1 MTHFGRPSGTFNE
14 DGKDGCTD
22 KTGRFLLLYNPQ
34 KMLDS
39 LLLKGSS
46 VKCLDAFRMALTEEP
61 E

>member
-34 KMLDS
+34 KIAGFPS
-39 LLLKGSS
+39 FERF
-46 VKCLDAFRMALTEEP
+46 FR
-61 E
+61 